1 MQKLRRTLSA
11 RPRNELVTLN
21 VPKDHVAVYVGES
34 NKWFVIPVSF
44 LNNPLFQDPL
54 DQAEEEFGFNH
65 PMGGLTIPCNER
77 AFH

>member
-1 MQKLRRTLSA
+1 MRNIIYSMQKLRRTLSA

-34 NKWFVIPVSF
+34 NKWFVIPV
-44 LNNPLFQDPL
+44 
-54 DQAEEEFGFNH
+54 DQAEEEFWFNH